1 MSLAGVACPST
12 AVPPTR
18 RLAATVNGGSAV
30 ARACLLASF
39 GLVAF
44 AFALAPTSVAASSVP
59 ACGHANVNN
68 PGHHYG
74 LIKNGCLPG
83 LPVKPSPSPAP
94 APKPPAAP
102 VANPIPNI
110 PSGAKS
116 TIPGQARSTAVEPSP
131 TSALQ
136 PAGALSPVAAPAG
149 DRNLWVVTGLLPI
162 MLGLWLLLVAGASA
176 KALRRHRP
184 AAPVA
189 S

>member
-1 MSLAGVACPST
+1 
-12 AVPPTR
+12 
-18 RLAATVNGGSAV
+18 V
-30 ARACLLASF
+30 ARACFLASF

-83 LPVKPSPSPAP
+83 LAVKPSPSPAP

-116 TIPGQARSTAVEPSP
+116 TIPGQARSIAVEPSP
-131 TSALQ
+131 TTALQ
-136 PAGALSPVAAPAG
+136 PAGSLSPVAAPAG

>member
-1 MSLAGVACPST
+1 MSLARVACPST

-18 RLAATVNGGSAV
+18 RLAATVSGGSAV

-83 LPVKPSPSPAP
+83 LAVKPSPAP

-110 PSGAKS
+110 PSSSQSS
-116 TIPGQARSTAVEPSP
+116 TKPVHARSIAVEPSP

>member
-1 MSLAGVACPST
+1 M
-12 AVPPTR
+12 
-18 RLAATVNGGSAV
+18 V
-30 ARACLLASF
+30 ARAYLLASS

-44 AFALAPTSVAASSVP
+44 AFALAPTSILAAGSVP
-59 ACGHANVNN
+59 ACGHANVSN

-83 LPVKPSPSPAP
+83 RPVTPSPSSAP
-94 APKPPAAP
+94 APKPPPAP
-102 VANPIPNI
+102 VAKTIPNV

-116 TIPGQARSTAVEPSP
+116 SGTPVQAISAAVKPSP
-131 TSALQ
+131 TTALQ
-136 PAGALSPVAAPAG
+136 PAGSLDPATAPAD
-149 DRNLWVVTGLLPI
+149 DRYLWLVTVLLPI

-176 KALRRHRP
+176 KALRRRRQ